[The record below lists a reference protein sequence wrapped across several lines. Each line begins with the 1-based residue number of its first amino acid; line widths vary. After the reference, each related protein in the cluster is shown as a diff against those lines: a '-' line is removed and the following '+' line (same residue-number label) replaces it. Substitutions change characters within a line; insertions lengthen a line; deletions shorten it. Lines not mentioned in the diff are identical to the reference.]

1 MNLELDLTQA
11 GTILSSRRRPPGRLS
26 ADIMEAGAFTL
37 IIPLHHSSAKRFNG
51 KSENVKVA
59 EVRQENSP
67 QESVHKTSENEARVE
82 RTSKPSSYSGGS
94 ALSRTSSY
102 SSRSDA
108 QSAGIEA
115 GIGENCHDDIVCL
128 SMASN
133 DRIGLEAIRALHRQ
147 LDDDANGNVD
157 LSESDEFLREE
168 LKYEQGYERRQRAFH
183 FNDDMHISVR
193 ELWEAWIR
201 SEVHNWTVEQ
211 ASEWL
216 ATNVE
221 LPQYIPT
228 FILHRVT
235 GATLPRLAV
244 NNMHYLH
251 NVLGIKDP
259 IHKQKIALKAMDVVL
274 FGPPKDYNNH
284 IKDLVLVTLLLGALI
299 GCWYAYR
306 QNKNSRK
313 HLRRMM
319 KDMESLQKAEL
330 ALDHLQK
337 ELERA
342 RLEQEN
348 VATEKENL
356 QRQLLEQ
363 GSDQNLEMRT
373 SYSDLEVS
381 QLKAEIEMLRGE
393 LQKAEGELE
402 DRCWSPPHGL
412 QHWLQITHELENKG
426 YIKKKIAA
434 EKQLQQAREACEK
447 LRKKRS
453 SLVGAFVST
462 HGKVDGS
469 CVGRTLLN
477 EVTQELQERVV
488 RWKQLELLCGFNII
502 NNNGLQYLENMLN
515 RGGSN
520 PRKGASSFVQY
531 SVFLVA
537 QKRQK
542 LPLNLTVVTVLTGRM
557 SSSQDDLDDDSS
569 SIYTSAGKT
578 SLDDDSQDSQ

>member
-1 MNLELDLTQA
+1 
-11 GTILSSRRRPPGRLS
+11 
-26 ADIMEAGAFTL
+26 
-37 IIPLHHSSAKRFNG
+37 
-51 KSENVKVA
+51 
-59 EVRQENSP
+59 
-67 QESVHKTSENEARVE
+67 
-82 RTSKPSSYSGGS
+82 
-94 ALSRTSSY
+94 
-102 SSRSDA
+102 
-108 QSAGIEA
+108 
-115 GIGENCHDDIVCL
+115 
-128 SMASN
+128 
-133 DRIGLEAIRALHRQ
+133 
-147 LDDDANGNVD
+147 
-157 LSESDEFLREE
+157 
-168 LKYEQGYERRQRAFH
+168 
-183 FNDDMHISVR
+183 
-193 ELWEAWIR
+193 
-201 SEVHNWTVEQ
+201 
-211 ASEWL
+211 
-216 ATNVE
+216 
-221 LPQYIPT
+221 
-228 FILHRVT
+228 
-235 GATLPRLAV
+235 
-244 NNMHYLH
+244 MHYLH

-330 ALDHLQK
+330 ALDHLQVTQHRDSTSLCTPAGDRNCTSLFTPAGDTLHRNCTILYTPAGDITPAHTILFGKGGGGKFRLRSDALLQK

-381 QLKAEIEMLRGE
+381 QLKAEIESLSLEIAGSSPSCQVIFPRLFQMLRGE

-434 EKQLQQAREACEK
+434 EKQLQQAREAVIDQQMRE
-447 LRKKRS
+447 
-453 SLVGAFVST
+453 AVSNT
-462 HGKVDGS
+462 ALSDTNNPID
-469 CVGRTLLN
+469 RTLLN

-520 PRKGASSFVQY
+520 PRKG
-531 SVFLVA
+531 
-537 QKRQK
+537 
-542 LPLNLTVVTVLTGRM
+542 RM

-578 SLDDDSQDSQ
+578 SLDDDSQDSHMAVIKAGSNVKHIFYQCPSVEGNRSPGLRDLFG

>member
-1 MNLELDLTQA
+1 M
-11 GTILSSRRRPPGRLS
+11 LS
-26 ADIMEAGAFTL
+26 A
-37 IIPLHHSSAKRFNG
+37 N
-51 KSENVKVA
+51 
-59 EVRQENSP
+59 
-67 QESVHKTSENEARVE
+67 
-82 RTSKPSSYSGGS
+82 
-94 ALSRTSSY
+94 
-102 SSRSDA
+102 
-108 QSAGIEA
+108 
-115 GIGENCHDDIVCL
+115 
-128 SMASN
+128 SMA
-133 DRIGLEAIRALHRQ
+133 
-147 LDDDANGNVD
+147 
-157 LSESDEFLREE
+157 
-168 LKYEQGYERRQRAFH
+168 
-183 FNDDMHISVR
+183 
-193 ELWEAWIR
+193 
-201 SEVHNWTVEQ
+201 
-211 ASEWL
+211 
-216 ATNVE
+216 
-221 LPQYIPT
+221 
-228 FILHRVT
+228 
-235 GATLPRLAV
+235 
-244 NNMHYLH
+244 
-251 NVLGIKDP
+251 LGT
-259 IHKQKIALKAMDVVL
+259 H
-274 FGPPKDYNNH
+274 YNNH

-381 QLKAEIEMLRGE
+381 QLKAEIEVIFPGLFQMLRGE

-434 EKQLQQAREACEK
+434 EKQLQQAREAVSNTALPDTNNPTDRSLTSRQGK
-447 LRKKRS
+447 L
-453 SLVGAFVST
+453 
-462 HGKVDGS
+462 
-469 CVGRTLLN
+469 TLLN

-520 PRKGASSFVQY
+520 PRKG
-531 SVFLVA
+531 
-537 QKRQK
+537 
-542 LPLNLTVVTVLTGRM
+542 RM